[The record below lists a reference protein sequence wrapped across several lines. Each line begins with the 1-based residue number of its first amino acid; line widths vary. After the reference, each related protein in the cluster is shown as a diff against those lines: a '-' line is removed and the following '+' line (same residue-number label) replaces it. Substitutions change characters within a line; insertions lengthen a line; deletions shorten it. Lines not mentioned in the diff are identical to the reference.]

1 MKRLLVITSI
11 ALIILLVAP
20 LGVKA
25 ATGGEV
31 DLYQMVADLL
41 FRIGQQEEEMER
53 MQARINELEQQLN
66 QEPTEPTEEPITE
79 PEENPDPVPPQEPEP
94 EPEPEPNR
102 YSHLKLEDVYVS
114 MSNYKAA
121 FAKWRIDINEE
132 LDDKQRML
140 YSEYMLG
147 KVHVATEK
155 ELEFHEKKLE
165 QIGITDYTITELHVD
180 PLFYEIVEGKTFGSR
195 SDVLAYL
202 DAVINDKPFKPTNKE
217 DWHYQDPHYY
227 LNWKK

>member
-140 YSEYMLG
+140 YS
-147 KVHVATEK
+147 
-155 ELEFHEKKLE
+155 
-165 QIGITDYTITELHVD
+165 
-180 PLFYEIVEGKTFGSR
+180 
-195 SDVLAYL
+195 
-202 DAVINDKPFKPTNKE
+202 
-217 DWHYQDPHYY
+217 YQ
-227 LNWKK
+227 